1 MEVITDPQKPLE
13 FSTSAAIGN
22 FDGVHLGHQEIIDL
36 INNIAQKKSA
46 KSCIITFD
54 PHPQKVLTGK
64 DVSLIVPVN
73 EKLSLLESAGVDCA
87 VSLKFTNELSRLSAE
102 EFVQDV
108 LIKTLRIKDI
118 VVGPDFMFGKNRSG
132 NAEILKEMGKKYG
145 FETHVINPRK
155 LSDEVISSS
164 MIRRTIALGDILK
177 LNNLLG
183 YNYFLKGI
191 IVEGEKRGREIGFPT
206 TNIDTQWEL
215 LPKPGVYA
223 TISLL
228 GGSRYKSITNIGF
241 RPTFGK
247 NKLLIETHLFDFSD
261 SVYGKELKVEFFQRL
276 RDEKKFE
283 SVEDLVEQIKLDVE
297 EVKNILTMA
306 E

>member
-1 MEVITDPQKPLE
+1 MEVIIDPQKPVD

-22 FDGVHLGHQEIIDL
+22 FDGVHLGHREIINL
-36 INNIAQKKSA
+36 INDIAIQKST
-46 KSCIITFD
+46 KSCLLTFE
-54 PHPQKVLTGK
+54 PHPQKVLAGR

-73 EKLSLLESAGVDCA
+73 EKLSLLEQAGVDYV
-87 VSLKFTNELSRLSAE
+87 VSLRFTKELSQLSAE

-132 NAEILKEMGKKYG
+132 NADMLKEMGKKYG
-145 FETHVINPRK
+145 FETHIINPRK
-155 LSDEVISSS
+155 LGDEVISSS
-164 MIRRTIALGDILK
+164 MIRQIIVEGNILK
-177 LNNLLG
+177 LNDLLG
-183 YNYFLKGI
+183 YKYFLNGI

-206 TNIDTQWEL
+206 ANLDTQWEL

-223 TISLL
+223 TISWLR
-228 GGSRYKSITNIGF
+228 GSQYKSITNIGF

-261 SVYGKELKVEFFQRL
+261 SVYGEEIRVEFYQRL

-283 SVEDLVEQIKLDVE
+283 SVENLISQIKLDIE
-297 EVKNILTMA
+297 EVKNILTIT

>member
-1 MEVITDPQKPLE
+1 MEVIVDPQKPVD

-22 FDGVHLGHQEIIDL
+22 FDGVHLGHREIIKL
-36 INNIAQKKSA
+36 INDIAIQKST
-46 KSCIITFD
+46 KSCLLTFE
-54 PHPQKVLTGK
+54 PHPQKVLAGRE
-64 DVSLIVPVN
+64 VSLIVPAN
-73 EKLSLLESAGVDCA
+73 EKLSLLEQAGVDYA
-87 VSLKFTNELSRLSAE
+87 VSLRFTKELSQLSAE

-132 NAEILKEMGKKYG
+132 NADMLKEIGKKYG

-155 LSDEVISSS
+155 LGDEVISSS
-164 MIRRTIALGDILK
+164 MIRQNIVEGNILK
-177 LNNLLG
+177 LNDLLG
-183 YNYFLKGI
+183 YKYFLKGI

-206 TNIDTQWEL
+206 ANLDTQWEL

-223 TISLL
+223 TMSWL
-228 GGSRYKSITNIGF
+228 GGSQYKSITNIGF

-261 SVYGKELKVEFFQRL
+261 SVYGEDIRVEFYQRL

-283 SVEDLVEQIKLDVE
+283 SVEDLIAQIKLDIE
-297 EVKNILTMA
+297 EVKNILTIT

>member
-1 MEVITDPQKPLE
+1 MEVIVDPQKPVD

-22 FDGVHLGHQEIIDL
+22 FDGVHLGHREIINL
-36 INNIAQKKSA
+36 INDIAKQKST
-46 KSCIITFD
+46 KSCLLTFE
-54 PHPQKVLTGK
+54 PHPQKVLAGR

-73 EKLSLLESAGVDCA
+73 EKLSLLEQAGVDYA
-87 VSLKFTNELSRLSAE
+87 VSLRFTKELSQLSAE

-132 NAEILKEMGKKYG
+132 NADMLKEMGKKIG

-155 LSDEVISSS
+155 LGDEVISSS
-164 MIRRTIALGDILK
+164 MIRKIIVEGNILK
-177 LNNLLG
+177 LNDLLG
-183 YNYFLKGI
+183 YKYFLKGI

-206 TNIDTQWEL
+206 ANLGTQWEL

-223 TISLL
+223 TISWLR
-228 GGSRYKSITNIGF
+228 GSRYKSITNIGF

-261 SVYGKELKVEFFQRL
+261 SVYGEKIRVEFYQRL

-283 SVEDLVEQIKLDVE
+283 GVEYLIAQIKLDIE
-297 EVKNILTMA
+297 EVKNILTIT

>member
-1 MEVITDPQKPLE
+1 MEVIFDPQKPVD
-13 FSTSAAIGN
+13 FSTSVAIGN
-22 FDGVHLGHQEIIDL
+22 FDGVHLGHREIIDL
-36 INNIAQKKSA
+36 INNIAKQKSA
-46 KSCIITFD
+46 KSCILTFD
-54 PHPQKVLTGK
+54 PHPQKVLAGR

-73 EKLSLLESAGVDCA
+73 EKLSLLDRAGVDYA
-87 VSLKFTNELSRLSAE
+87 VSLRFTRELSLLSAE

-132 NAEILKEMGKKYG
+132 NAEILKELGKKYG

-155 LSDEVISSS
+155 FGDEVISSS
-164 MIRRTIALGDILK
+164 IIRRTIAEGDILK

-191 IVEGEKRGREIGFPT
+191 IIEGEKRGREIGFPT
-206 TNIDTQWEL
+206 ANLDTKWEL

-223 TISLL
+223 TISWL
-228 GGSRYKSITNIGF
+228 GGSSYRSITNIGF
-241 RPTFGK
+241 RPTFGES
-247 NKLLIETHLFDFSD
+247 KLLIETHLFDFSD
-261 SVYGKELKVEFFQRL
+261 SVYGEELRVEFFQRL

-283 SVEDLVEQIKLDVE
+283 SVDDLVAQIKLDVD
-297 EVKNILTMA
+297 EVKNILTVT

>member
-1 MEVITDPQKPLE
+1 MEVIVDPQKPVD

-22 FDGVHLGHQEIIDL
+22 FDGVHLGHRDIINL
-36 INNIAQKKSA
+36 INDIANQKST
-46 KSCIITFD
+46 KSCLLTFE
-54 PHPQKVLTGK
+54 PHPQKVLAGR

-73 EKLSLLESAGVDCA
+73 EKLSLLEQAGVDYA
-87 VSLKFTNELSRLSAE
+87 VSLRFTKELSQLSAE

-132 NAEILKEMGKKYG
+132 NADMLKEMGKKYG
-145 FETHVINPRK
+145 FETHIINPRK
-155 LSDEVISSS
+155 LGDEVISSS
-164 MIRRTIALGDILK
+164 MIRQNIVEGNILK
-177 LNNLLG
+177 LNDLLG
-183 YNYFLKGI
+183 YKYFLNGI

-206 TNIDTQWEL
+206 ANLDTQWEL

-223 TISLL
+223 TISWLR
-228 GGSRYKSITNIGF
+228 GSRYKSITNVGF

-247 NKLLIETHLFDFSD
+247 NKLLIESHLFDFSD
-261 SVYGKELKVEFFQRL
+261 TVYGEEIKVEFYQRL
-276 RDEKKFE
+276 RDEKKFKG
-283 SVEDLVEQIKLDVE
+283 VENLIAQIKLDIE
-297 EVKNILTMA
+297 EVKNILTIT

>member
-1 MEVITDPQKPLE
+1 MEVIVDPQKPVD

-22 FDGVHLGHQEIIDL
+22 FDGVHLGHREIINL
-36 INNIAQKKSA
+36 INDIANQKST
-46 KSCIITFD
+46 KSCLLTFE
-54 PHPQKVLTGK
+54 PHPQKVLAGR

-73 EKLSLLESAGVDCA
+73 EKLSLLEQAGVDYA
-87 VSLKFTNELSRLSAE
+87 VSLRFTKELSQLSAE

-132 NAEILKEMGKKYG
+132 NADMLKEMGKKCG
-145 FETHVINPRK
+145 FETHIINPRK
-155 LSDEVISSS
+155 LGDEVISSS
-164 MIRRTIALGDILK
+164 MIRQNIVEGNILK
-177 LNNLLG
+177 LNDLLG
-183 YNYFLKGI
+183 YKYFLNGI

-206 TNIDTQWEL
+206 ANLDTQWEL

-223 TISLL
+223 TISWL

-261 SVYGKELKVEFFQRL
+261 TVYGEEIRVEFYQRL

-283 SVEDLVEQIKLDVE
+283 GVEDLIAQIKLDIE
-297 EVKNILTMA
+297 EVKNILTIT